1 MGFNERA
8 KMIELIDLVL
18 LLSDVGIAALGGI
31 LVFVSL
37 RTYLRNR
44 SPSMLAMS
52 FGFAV
57 IAAGPLLEE
66 FLLDALQFQLIDA
79 HILMHLLIAVGLLIL
94 VYSLY
99 GTRG

>member
-1 MGFNERA
+1 MTDF
-8 KMIELIDLVL
+8 IELL
-18 LLSDVGIAALGGI
+18 LLASNVGIAALGGI

-37 RTYLRNR
+37 RTYHRNK

-52 FGFAV
+52 LGFV
-57 IAAGPLLEE
+57 LIAAGPLLEE
-66 FLLDALQFQLIDA
+66 FLLDILQVQLIDA
-79 HILMHLLIAVGLLIL
+79 HILMHFLVATGLLIL

>member
-1 MGFNERA
+1 
-8 KMIELIDLVL
+8 MIELIDLVL

-37 RTYLRNR
+37 RTYLSNK

-52 FGFAV
+52 FGFAL

-66 FLLDALQFQLIDA
+66 LLLDALQFPLIDA
-79 HILMHLLIAVGLLIL
+79 HILMHLMIAVGLLIL